1 MPERGDILELTI
13 ESSGFEGTSIARHDG
28 MVVFVEGAV
37 TGDVVRAQIFRTKKK
52 HLEAKVVEVLQPSPN
67 RTVPRCK
74 YFGTCGGC
82 KWQHVQ
88 YESQLAFKQQHVID
102 ALERIGG
109 FKGIHVLPII
119 PSKEIYFYRNKLEFS
134 FGDLPWLESPPPFSP
149 LKGRGEGGGGEV
161 VLGFHIPQRYDIILD
176 IDECHLQSELSNGI
190 LNAVKIFAVEHSLP
204 AYTPLPQSGYLRN
217 LVIREGKNTGD
228 VMVNLVTFDD
238 RPDVMKELTAELTES
253 FPEIVTVVNNITAKL
268 ANVAVGE
275 TEKVYY
281 GSGIFTEKIGN
292 YLFHLSANSFLQTN
306 TRQAETLYA
315 VAKELADFKSSDV
328 VYDLYCGTGAIS
340 IYVSN
345 AVRQVIGIELIE
357 SSIINARMNAEYNG
371 ISNCEFITGDLK
383 DLLTKDVEWKEKHAK
398 PDVLLIDPPR
408 SGVHPKAI
416 EEIGGMKIPRIVYVS
431 CNPATLARDLQLLSP
446 FGYSIEKVQP
456 VDMFPHTYHIES
468 VVKLT
473 LN

>member
-1 MPERGDILELTI
+1 MPGWGDILELTV
-13 ESSGFEGTSIARHDG
+13 ESSGFEGTSIARHEG
-28 MVVFVEGAV
+28 IVVFVEGAV
-37 TGDVVRAQIFRTKKK
+37 AGDVVRAQIFRTKKK

-67 RTVPRCK
+67 RTTPRCK

-88 YESQLAFKQQHVID
+88 YESQLAFKQQHVVD
-102 ALERIGG
+102 ALERIGR
-109 FKGIHVLPII
+109 FKGIHLLPII

-134 FGDLPWLESPPPFSP
+134 FGDRPWLETPLPPPSPPLLGS
-149 LKGRGEGGGGEV
+149 GEV
-161 VLGFHIPQRYDIILD
+161 VLGFHIPQRYDKILD
-176 IDECHLQSELSNGI
+176 IDKCHLQSELSNGI
-190 LNAVKIFAVEHSLP
+190 LNMVKSFAVEHSLP
-204 AYTPLPQSGYLRN
+204 VYTSPPQSGYLRN

-238 RPDVMKELTAELTES
+238 RPDIMQELTLELTKS
-253 FPEIVTVVNNITAKL
+253 FPEIVTVVNNITTKL

-281 GSGIFTEKIGN
+281 GSGVFTEKIGD

-306 TRQAETLYA
+306 TRQAEMLYA
-315 VAKELADFKSSDV
+315 VTKEFADLKSSNV

-340 IYVSN
+340 IFVSN

-371 ISNCEFITGDLK
+371 ISNCEFIAGDLK
-383 DLLTKDVEWKEKHAK
+383 DLLTKDVGWKEKYAK
-398 PDVLLIDPPR
+398 PDVLIIDPPR
-408 SGVHPKAI
+408 SGMHPKAV

-431 CNPATLARDLQLLSP
+431 CNPATLARDLQLLAP

-468 VVKLT
+468 VVKLALT
-473 LN
+473 